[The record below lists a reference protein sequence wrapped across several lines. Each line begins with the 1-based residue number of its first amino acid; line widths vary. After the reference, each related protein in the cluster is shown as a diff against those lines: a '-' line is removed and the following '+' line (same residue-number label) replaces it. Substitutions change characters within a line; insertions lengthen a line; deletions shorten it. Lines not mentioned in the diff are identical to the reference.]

1 VAESLRREHARGLGK
16 RRRREEDDDRKTS
29 RVWLWRYVKLAGGVT
44 VRPGQRESPNCG
56 QVARICQWT
65 YRDLCDELSLKVQ
78 CRRYGWTAETFRVGF
93 VVFLFYS
100 LEQQRLPT
108 VFVVSIQSA
117 VLERWSS
124 TRKEPGA
131 QLQMCFYFSCEV
143 DKSA

>member
-1 VAESLRREHARGLGK
+1 MPV
-16 RRRREEDDDRKTS
+16 D
-29 RVWLWRYVKLAGGVT
+29 
-44 VRPGQRESPNCG
+44 
-56 QVARICQWT
+56 I
-65 YRDLCDELSLKVQ
+65 DLCDALSLKVQ
-78 CRRYGWTAETFRVGF
+78 VWTAETFRVGF
-93 VVFLFYS
+93 VVFLFYF

-131 QLQMCFYFSCEV
+131 QLEMCFYFSCEV